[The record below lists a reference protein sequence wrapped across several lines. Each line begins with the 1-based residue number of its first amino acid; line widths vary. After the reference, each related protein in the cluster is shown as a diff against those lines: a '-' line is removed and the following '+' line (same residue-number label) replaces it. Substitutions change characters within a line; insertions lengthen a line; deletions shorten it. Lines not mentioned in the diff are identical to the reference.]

1 MSIKI
6 DDVLKKARN
15 HLEQKQY
22 KNARLMYF
30 QAFNQISDPRLRAII
45 WAELSW
51 VYYYEGDHTKAIEA
65 SENVLLHDENY
76 RAKDDLY
83 RLQGYAYLA
92 QNDSTLAERFLT
104 QSLSENS
111 TADKQQYVKY
121 ELAKLHF
128 YRGNYDLA
136 HPLLEE
142 ILDFFGQKDPVY
154 QMSVLFFLGFVY
166 YYLESYAHARRSFE
180 QILSENPP
188 AARKASGFFGLAFVE
203 FHDKNYLN
211 VISLC
216 EKIMDLE
223 PDFFDRESV
232 AFLTAASYY
241 YLGRIDIF
249 NEYYEQLLKAFPKGR
264 YVNELKV
271 MRQNPPRPDKTVN

>member
-1 MSIKI
+1 MSANFDKT
-6 DDVLKKARN
+6 LQKARQ
-15 HLEQKQY
+15 HLEKKEY

-30 QAFNQISDPRLRAII
+30 QAFNQISESKLKAII

-51 VYYYEGDHTKAIEA
+51 VYYYEGDYTKAIEA
-65 SENVLLHDENY
+65 SENVLFHDENY
-76 RAKDDLY
+76 RAKEDLF

-92 QNDSTLAERFLT
+92 QKQLPLAERFLT
-104 QSLSENS
+104 QSLTENN
-111 TADKQQYVKY
+111 TDDKQQYVKY

-128 YRGNYDLA
+128 TRGNYDLA
-136 HPLLEE
+136 HPLLED
-142 ILDFFGQKDPVY
+142 ILGFFTHKDPDY

-166 YYLESYAHARRSFE
+166 YYLENYTGARRCFE

-188 AARKASGFFGLAFVE
+188 APRKASGFFGLAFVE

-216 EKIMDLE
+216 EKIIVLE

-232 AFLTAASYY
+232 AFLTAASYFH
-241 YLGRIDIF
+241 LGRFDIF
-249 NEYYEQLLKAFPKGR
+249 NEYYQQLLKTFPNGK
-264 YVNELKV
+264 YVQELTAMKEK
-271 MRQNPPRPDKTVN
+271 PPRPDKSLN